1 MERKQFLIYVTGAVG
16 LSPLLLT
23 EIACDDS
30 YGNGGNA
37 DPYGNGGN
45 NDGDVVNFT
54 VASSVDSGHSHTV
67 KISFSDVDSPPSNDQ
82 PLQTSSSGGHTHSIT
97 LTTIDY
103 EQLQAGQ
110 QITKTSTSSG
120 GHKHT
125 FMIEVPA

>member
-30 YGNGGNA
+30 YGNGGN
-37 DPYGNGGN
+37 
-45 NDGDVVNFT
+45 NDGDVDNFT
-54 VASSVDSGHSHTV
+54 VASSVDNSGHSHTV
-67 KISFSDVDSPPSNDQ
+67 KISYSNVSSPPSSDQ
-82 PLQTSSSGGHTHSIT
+82 TLQSSSSGNHTHSIT

>member
-30 YGNGGNA
+30 YGNGGN
-37 DPYGNGGN
+37 GGN
-45 NDGDVVNFT
+45 NDADVDNFT